1 MFNDSLKCCLLFKK
15 AFNLWLFGSGVL
27 FSFCLCC
34 VLFRFFF
41 ANLALIGNIY
51 FRPAFLKI
59 GSTISL

>member
-41 ANLALIGNIY
+41 SQTEL
-51 FRPAFLKI
+51 
-59 GSTISL
+59 

>member
-41 ANLALIGNIY
+41 RKLSSNWKYLFQTCLLEN
-51 FRPAFLKI
+51 R
-59 GSTISL
+59 